1 MADIAH
7 STRSHARLAPSAA
20 HRWWVCPG
28 SIRMSEG
35 IDEKSSRYA
44 DEGTAAHTL
53 AQHCFDKGFDADR
66 FIGRYIDID
75 KPISD
80 CFSSKAGGDR
90 VFLVDEDMADSVQ
103 EYLDYARRVASKE
116 GAEVKTESYVN
127 LRWIGVAGLDGGT
140 TDLSCYIQ
148 PLNELELID
157 YKHGRGVAVEPQDN
171 KQLLCYAL
179 GVARRYSN
187 QGLAQVRL
195 TVVQPRCP
203 HPQGSIRTW
212 EVDVLDLFD
221 FEDEIRERA
230 LATRD
235 PDAPLVAGEHCK
247 FCPAAAICEV
257 RREQVLELAQAEFS
271 ALDEMQ
277 LPTVTTM
284 DSAKLAQILAHASQI
299 EDWIKRVE
307 EHAYIEATHGR
318 CPPGWKLVAKRATRK
333 WRDEFQARGF
343 VQGKFNLDEADILE
357 VKLRSPAQIEPLLP
371 GKNKAERAS
380 LIAEIVVKE
389 SSGTTLALEADKR
402 PAVQVDAGAEFGAV
416 E

>member
-1 MADIAH
+1 MTSISH

-28 SIRMSEG
+28 SIRKSEG
-35 IDEKSSRYA
+35 IPESSSVYA
-44 DEGTAAHTL
+44 DEGTAAHEL
-53 AQHCFDKGFDADR
+53 AQHCFENSFDADR
-66 FIGRYIDID
+66 FIGRFIDVSAGKFD
-75 KPISD
+75 ALLSKPD
-80 CFSSKAGGDR
+80 GDR
-90 VFLVDEDMADSVQ
+90 VFSVDDEMAEGVQ
-103 EYLDYARRVASKE
+103 EYLDFVRDLSNRDE
-116 GAEVKTESYVN
+116 IEIKTETYVN
-127 LRWIGVAGLDGGT
+127 LRWIGIAGLDGGT
-140 TDLSCYIQ
+140 ADFSSYHIPTSTLDVVDFKY
-148 PLNELELID
+148 
-157 YKHGRGVAVEPQDN
+157 GRGVAVEPQDN

-187 QGLAQVRL
+187 RGLAKVRL

-235 PDAPLVAGEHCK
+235 PDAPLVAGEHCR

-299 EDWIKRVE
+299 EDWIKRVK

-333 WRDEFQARGF
+333 WRDEFASRGF
-343 VQGKFNLDEADILE
+343 LQGKFNLDEADILE

-389 SSGTTLALEADKR
+389 SSGTTLAPEADKR

>member
-1 MADIAH
+1 
-7 STRSHARLAPSAA
+7 
-20 HRWWVCPG
+20 
-28 SIRMSEG
+28 MSEG

-53 AQHCFDKGFDADR
+53 AQHCFDKCFDADR
-66 FIGRYIDID
+66 FIGQYIDID

-80 CFSSKAGGDR
+80 CFSSKAGGDH
-90 VFLVDEDMADSVQ
+90 VFLIDDEMAEGVQ
-103 EYLDYARRVASKE
+103 EYLDFVRELANQNDV
-116 GAEVKTESYVN
+116 EVKTESYVN
-127 LRWIGVAGLDGGT
+127 LRWIGIAGLDGGT
-140 TDLSCYIQ
+140 ADFSCYNTETKT
-148 PLNELELID
+148 LD
-157 YKHGRGVAVEPQDN
+157 VVDFKYGRGVAVEPQDN

-203 HPQGSIRTW
+203 HPKGSIRTW
-212 EVDVLDLFD
+212 EVDVLDLFE

-235 PDAPLVAGEHCK
+235 PEAPLVAGEHCK

-271 ALDEMQ
+271 ALDEMK
-277 LPTVTTM
+277 LPTVNMM
-284 DSAKLAQILAHASQI
+284 DSAKLAQILAHAGQI
-299 EDWIKRVE
+299 EDWIKRVK

-389 SSGTTLALEADKR
+389 SSGTTLAPEADKR
-402 PAVQVDAGAEFGAV
+402 AAVQVDAGAEFGAV